1 MLANILL
8 KSFGFYDLRVTN
20 AWCVPQP
27 GERRQMPKLPVIY
40 FRVDLTDEC

>member
-8 KSFGFYDLRVTN
+8 KSFGFYDSRAIN

-40 FRVDLTDEC
+40 FRVDLTEEC